1 MYVILTMPTS
11 SASAPRQRLSRLT
24 LALTAVALLRCAPLW
39 AGEDAAG
46 ERGGG
51 DGIAGILVNQTISA
65 QGLEFYRVFAESWR
79 DKQDAES
86 HSLTVVE
93 RPSRRTGNQ
102 IWIVDGQRRVLT
114 LALPY
119 RFDRIRAVAEQA
131 ADASYAD
138 VISRLIPSLAVDA
151 DIGADEL

>member
-1 MYVILTMPTS
+1 MSTP
-11 SASAPRQRLSRLT
+11 SASVPRLRLSRRT
-24 LALTAVALLRCAPLW
+24 LALTAAALLHCAPLW
-39 AGEDAAG
+39 AGDDAATT
-46 ERGGG
+46 RGAG

-65 QGLEFYRVFAESWR
+65 QGLEFYRVFAEAWR

-86 HSLTVVE
+86 HSRTVVE

-102 IWIVDGQRRVLT
+102 IWIVDGQRRVAT

-131 ADASYAD
+131 ADTSYAD
-138 VISRLIPSLAVDA
+138 MIGRLIPSLAVDA
-151 DIGADEL
+151 DLGADEL